1 MSVFCCWEEVLLR
14 ADRNPGAG
22 GAATEGPISV
32 PIWKKDA
39 ASGFAPSSRQL
50 EAAVS
55 RGAE

>member
-1 MSVFCCWEEVLLR
+1 MPR